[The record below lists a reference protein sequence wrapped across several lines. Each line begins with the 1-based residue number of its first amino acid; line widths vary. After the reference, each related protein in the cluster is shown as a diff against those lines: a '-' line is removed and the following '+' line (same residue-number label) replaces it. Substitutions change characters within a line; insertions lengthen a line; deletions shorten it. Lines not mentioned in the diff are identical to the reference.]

1 MYKFLLIVP
10 VLLVSC
16 STVTLQGTAPC
27 NGRIDITKSTRQFLR
42 HTQYGTLYQGIHKP
56 ICTIPFKKGD
66 KIDEKLTFCFLSGS
80 ELGMEIRHEH
90 SVTVNKQHHNHIL
103 YDDLIGSADFVP
115 NRTQRISIGDRTFT
129 IHSASSAKADE
140 HSTYLYSTNIELMKR
155 VTTPHI
161 K

>member
-10 VLLVSC
+10 FLLASC

-80 ELGMEIRHEH
+80 ELGIKVRHVH
-90 SVTVNKQHHNHIL
+90 YTTVNKYLTL
-103 YDDLIGSADFVP
+103 YDELIGKADFVP
-115 NRTQRISIGDRTFT
+115 NQTRKIDIDERQFT
-129 IHSASSAKADE
+129 IHTTSSANADE
-140 HSTYLYSTNIELMKR
+140 RTTYRYNSNIEFMKR
-155 VTTPHI
+155 TTTPPI

>member
-10 VLLVSC
+10 VLLASC

-27 NGRIDITKSTRQFLR
+27 NGRVVITKPTRQFLR
-42 HTQYGTLYQGIHKP
+42 HTQNGTLYQVIPKP

-66 KIDEKLTFCFLSGS
+66 RIDEELIFCFLSGS
-80 ELGMEIRHEH
+80 KLGMEIRHEH
-90 SVTVNKQHHNHIL
+90 SVTANKHLIS

-115 NRTQRISIGDRTFT
+115 NRTRRIGIDDRSFT
-129 IHSASSAKADE
+129 IHTASSADADE
-140 HSTYLYSTNIELMKR
+140 CATYRYSANIELMKC
-155 VTTPHI
+155 VTTPPI

>member
-10 VLLVSC
+10 FLLASC
-16 STVTLQGTAPC
+16 STVTIQGTAPC

-80 ELGMEIRHEH
+80 ELGFEVRHVH
-90 SVTVNKQHHNHIL
+90 YTTVNKYLTL
-103 YDDLIGSADFVP
+103 YDELIGKADFVP
-115 NRTQRISIGDRTFT
+115 DCTEKIVIGDKNFT
-129 IHSASSAKADE
+129 IHGSSSPDANERKTYQYSSHIEFMISTSA
-140 HSTYLYSTNIELMKR
+140 
-155 VTTPHI
+155 PHI

>member
-80 ELGMEIRHEH
+80 ELGIEVRHVH
-90 SVTVNKQHHNHIL
+90 YTTVNKYLTL
-103 YDDLIGSADFVP
+103 YDELIGKADFVP
-115 NRTQRISIGDRTFT
+115 NQTRKIDIDEQQFT
-129 IHSASSAKADE
+129 IHATDE
-140 HSTYLYSTNIELMKR
+140 PTSHQYVSHIELMKR
-155 VTTPHI
+155 TTTPHI

>member
-1 MYKFLLIVP
+1 MYKFLLIP
-10 VLLVSC
+10 CLLLASC

-56 ICTIPFKKGD
+56 ICTIPFQKGD

-80 ELGMEIRHEH
+80 ELGIEVRHVH
-90 SVTVNKQHHNHIL
+90 YTTVNKYLTL
-103 YDDLIGSADFVP
+103 YDELIGKADFVP
-115 NRTQRISIGDRTFT
+115 DCTEKIVIGDNNFT
-129 IHSASSAKADE
+129 IHGSSSPDANERK
-140 HSTYLYSTNIELMKR
+140 TYQYSSNIEFMR
-155 VTTPHI
+155 STSAPHI

>member
-10 VLLVSC
+10 FLLASC

-27 NGRIDITKSTRQFLR
+27 NGRIDITKSSRQFLR

-66 KIDEKLTFCFLSGS
+66 KIDENLTFCFLSGS
-80 ELGMEIRHEH
+80 KLGIEVRHVH
-90 SVTVNKQHHNHIL
+90 YTTVNKYLTL
-103 YDDLIGSADFVP
+103 YDELIGQADFVP
-115 NRTQRISIGDRTFT
+115 DCTEKIVIGDNDFT
-129 IHSASSAKADE
+129 IHGSSSPDANERK
-140 HSTYLYSTNIELMKR
+140 TYQYSSNIEFMIS
-155 VTTPHI
+155 TSAPHI

>member
-10 VLLVSC
+10 FLLASC
-16 STVTLQGTAPC
+16 STVTIQGTAPC

-80 ELGMEIRHEH
+80 ELGFEVRHVH
-90 SVTVNKQHHNHIL
+90 YTTVNKYLTL
-103 YDDLIGSADFVP
+103 YDELIGKADFVP
-115 NRTQRISIGDRTFT
+115 NCTEKIVIGDNDFT
-129 IHSASSAKADE
+129 IHGSSSPDANERK
-140 HSTYLYSTNIELMKR
+140 TYQYSSNIEFMIS
-155 VTTPHI
+155 TSAPHI

>member
-10 VLLVSC
+10 LLLVSC

-80 ELGMEIRHEH
+80 ELGFELRHVH
-90 SVTVNKQHHNHIL
+90 YTTVNKYLTL
-103 YDDLIGSADFVP
+103 YDELIGTADFVP
-115 NRTQRISIGDRTFT
+115 DCTEKIVIGDKHFT
-129 IHSASSAKADE
+129 IHGSSSPDANENAKPI
-140 HSTYLYSTNIELMKR
+140 SIVPISSS
-155 VTTPHI
+155 
-161 K
+161 

>member
-42 HTQYGTLYQGIHKP
+42 HTQHGTLYQGIHKP

-80 ELGMEIRHEH
+80 ELGIEVRHVH
-90 SVTVNKQHHNHIL
+90 YTTVNKYLTL
-103 YDDLIGSADFVP
+103 YDELIGKADFVP
-115 NRTQRISIGDRTFT
+115 NQTRKIDIDEQQFT
-129 IHSASSAKADE
+129 IHATDE
-140 HSTYLYSTNIELMKR
+140 PTSHQYVTPIEPMKR
-155 VTTPHI
+155 TTTSPI

>member
-1 MYKFLLIVP
+1 MYKFLLIP
-10 VLLVSC
+10 CLLLAAC

-80 ELGMEIRHEH
+80 ELGFEVRHVH
-90 SVTVNKQHHNHIL
+90 YTTVNKYLTL
-103 YDDLIGSADFVP
+103 YDELIGKADFVP
-115 NRTQRISIGDRTFT
+115 NRTRKIDIDERQFT
-129 IHSASSAKADE
+129 IHATSSANADE
-140 HSTYLYSTNIELMKR
+140 RTTYRYNSNIEFMKR
-155 VTTPHI
+155 TTTPPI

>member
-1 MYKFLLIVP
+1 MYKFLLIP
-10 VLLVSC
+10 CLLLASC
-16 STVTLQGTAPC
+16 STVALQGTAPC

-80 ELGMEIRHEH
+80 ELGIEVRHVH
-90 SVTVNKQHHNHIL
+90 YTTVNKYLTL
-103 YDDLIGSADFVP
+103 YDELIGKADFVP
-115 NRTQRISIGDRTFT
+115 NRTRRIGIDDRSFT
-129 IHSASSAKADE
+129 IHTASSAEADE
-140 HSTYLYSTNIELMKR
+140 CATYRYSTNIELMKCT
-155 VTTPHI
+155 TTPHI